1 MVSVS
6 GFVGEFQQV
15 LPVLVPEHRLR
26 QLPKLRGRDPAV
38 MVGDALQA
46 GDLEALTLLDDLHED
61 RGLGQRVVR
70 ARVQPRE
77 AALKRLHLQLAA
89 LQERLVDARDLKLPA
104 RRGPDT
110 LGHIH
115 DLVRVEVQAH
125 DRVVRFRVFRFLLD
139 RQAVACRI
147 ELRHA
152 VTLGIVDPVAEDR
165 GLAILLGCADCLAK
179 KTREARAVEDI
190 VPQNQTHG
198 VIADEIR
205 ADQES
210 LGKTVRGRLL
220 GIRDTNPV
228 VGAVAQQTTETAQ
241 ILWRRDQ
248 EDVADAS
255 QQQGR

>member
-26 QLPKLRGRDPAV
+26 QLPELSGRDPAV

-46 GDLEALTLLDDLHED
+46 GDLETLAFLDDLHED

-89 LQERLVDARDLKLPA
+89 LQETLVHARDLKLPA
-104 RRGPDT
+104 RRGFDT
-110 LGHIH
+110 PGHIH
-115 DLVRVEVQAH
+115 DLVGVEVETH
-125 DRVVRFRVFRFLLD
+125 HRVVRFRVFRFLLD
-139 RQAVACRI
+139 RQAVARSV
-147 ELRHA
+147 ELRNPVA
-152 VTLGIVDPVAEDR
+152 LRVVDPIAENC
-165 GLAILLGCADCLAK
+165 GLAILLGRADCLAK
-179 KTREARAVEDI
+179 KTREARAVEDVVAQNQADRI
-190 VPQNQTHG
+190 VP
-198 VIADEIR
+198 DEIR
-205 ADQES
+205 ADQER
-210 LGKTVRGRLL
+210 LRKTVRGRLL
-220 GIRDTNPV
+220 GIADANPV

-248 EDVADAS
+248 EDVADTS
-255 QQQGR
+255 QKQRR

>member
-1 MVSVS
+1 M
-6 GFVGEFQQV
+6 
-15 LPVLVPEHRLR
+15 
-26 QLPKLRGRDPAV
+26 
-38 MVGDALQA
+38 
-46 GDLEALTLLDDLHED
+46 
-61 RGLGQRVVR
+61 
-70 ARVQPRE
+70 
-77 AALKRLHLQLAA
+77 
-89 LQERLVDARDLKLPA
+89 
-104 RRGPDT
+104 
-110 LGHIH
+110 
-115 DLVRVEVQAH
+115 
-125 DRVVRFRVFRFLLD
+125 FRFLLN

-165 GLAILLGCADCLAK
+165 GLAILLGRADGLAK
-179 KTREARAVEDI
+179 KARETRAVEDI

-210 LGKTVRGRLL
+210 LCKTVRGRLL

-228 VGAVAQQTTETAQ
+228 VGAVAQQTTETTQ

>member
-1 MVSVS
+1 M
-6 GFVGEFQQV
+6 
-15 LPVLVPEHRLR
+15 
-26 QLPKLRGRDPAV
+26 
-38 MVGDALQA
+38 
-46 GDLEALTLLDDLHED
+46 
-61 RGLGQRVVR
+61 
-70 ARVQPRE
+70 
-77 AALKRLHLQLAA
+77 
-89 LQERLVDARDLKLPA
+89 
-104 RRGPDT
+104 
-110 LGHIH
+110 
-115 DLVRVEVQAH
+115 
-125 DRVVRFRVFRFLLD
+125 FRFLLD

-165 GLAILLGCADCLAK
+165 GLAILLGRADGLAK
-179 KTREARAVEDI
+179 KARETRAVEDI

-210 LGKTVRGRLL
+210 LCKTVRGRLL

-228 VGAVAQQTTETAQ
+228 VGAVAQQTTETTQ